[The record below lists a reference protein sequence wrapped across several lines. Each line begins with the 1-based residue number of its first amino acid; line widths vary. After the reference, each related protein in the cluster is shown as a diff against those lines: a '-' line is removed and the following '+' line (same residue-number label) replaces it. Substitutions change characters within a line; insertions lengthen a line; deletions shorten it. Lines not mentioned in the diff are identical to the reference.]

1 MEKKCQNSFY
11 YCIQPRLMICIVTI
25 GASLVAQL
33 VKNLPAMQE
42 TLVQFLSGKDLLEK
56 DRLPTPIFLGF
67 PGGSA
72 GKEVN
77 SYSLQYS
84 SLENSRLYL
93 DIPGIPGYTVH
104 GVAKSWTWLSNFR
117 FHFIVTMNEIIY
129 PFIKIRTNVMYLNI
143 NTTLII

>member
-1 MEKKCQNSFY
+1 MHTGPEPCFSCFSAD
-11 YCIQPRLMICIVTI
+11 CGFVCLFVFTMLHSL
-25 GASLVAQL
+25 ASLVAQL
-33 VKNLPAMQE
+33 LKNLPSMQE

-104 GVAKSWTWLSNFR
+104 GVAKSWT
-117 FHFIVTMNEIIY
+117 
-129 PFIKIRTNVMYLNI
+129 
-143 NTTLII
+143 